1 MSRMS
6 HTVPFM
12 RRTHGA
18 AIVATVARMVALVL
32 LAAFG
37 VAMPVLARAAGAQ
50 PRTGPMATTPPVP
63 KTGLHLP
70 EIQLHDPWIV
80 ADQKTR
86 TYYLY
91 SSASARIT
99 GQGRTGTLYY
109 KSRDLASW
117 EGPFIAFVAPEDSW
131 ADATV
136 NAWAPEVHAYKGRY
150 YLFTTLHNPSKP
162 LPTTDTTRKNLMRA
176 TVIAVSDSPEGPF
189 TLTKKDA
196 PITPPDFMTLDGTLY
211 VDKQGKP
218 WMVYAHE
225 WIQKVDGT
233 MEAIP
238 LNDDLSGAAGT
249 PIHLFKASDAPWIDA
264 QMTPSTHENHYVT
277 DGPEL
282 FRTKNGTLLMLWS
295 SYMKNELGRNGY
307 VQTLAKSTSGE
318 LQGPWTQFSP
328 LIGNDS
334 GHGMLFRSFDGKL
347 MLVLH
352 QPFQNARGKIYEME
366 DQGYVLRV
374 VKYREDL
381 SGSPMKALPGQPPRG
396 E

>member
-1 MSRMS
+1 MSLSVR
-6 HTVPFM
+6 FI
-12 RRTHGA
+12 RGA
-18 AIVATVARMVALVL
+18 VCAAVSATLGVVATAMATS
-32 LAAFG
+32 AA
-37 VAMPVLARAAGAQ
+37 AQ
-50 PRTGPMATTPPVP
+50 PQTGAPVATTPPVP
-63 KTGLHLP
+63 KTGLRLP
-70 EIQLHDPWIV
+70 DIQLHDPWMV
-80 ADQKTR
+80 ADQRTR

-91 SSASARIT
+91 SSASARNT

-109 KSRDLASW
+109 KSKDLATW
-117 EGPFIAFVAPEDSW
+117 EGPFIAFVAPAESW
-131 ADATV
+131 ADPAV

-150 YLFTTLHNPSKP
+150 YLFTTLHNPKKL
-162 LPTTDTTRKNLMRA
+162 LPTTDSSRPNSMRA
-176 TVIAVSDSPEGPF
+176 TIIAVSDSPEGPF

-196 PITPPDFMTLDGTLY
+196 PVTPANFMTLDGTFY
-211 VDKQGKP
+211 VDRKGTP

-238 LNDDLSGAAGT
+238 LNADLSDAAGT
-249 PIHLFKASDAPWIDA
+249 PIHLFKASDAPWINT
-264 QMTPSTHENHYVT
+264 QMVPSTSENHYVT

-282 FRTKNGTLLMLWS
+282 FRTKNGTLLMLWA

-318 LQGPWTQFSP
+318 IQGPWTQFSP

-334 GHGMLFRSFDGKL
+334 GHGMLFHAFDGKL

-366 DQGYVLRV
+366 DAAYSLRV

-381 SGSPMKALPGQPPRG
+381 SGPPLAPLPGQAPR
-396 E
+396 EE

>member
-1 MSRMS
+1 MFLTFRLARGA
-6 HTVPFM
+6 VCAGVLAAL
-12 RRTHGA
+12 GA
-18 AIVATVARMVALVL
+18 AASVM
-32 LAAFG
+32 AAS
-37 VAMPVLARAAGAQ
+37 AEAQ
-50 PRTGPMATTPPVP
+50 PRPGAPMATTPPVP
-63 KTGLHLP
+63 KSGLRLP
-70 EIQLHDPWIV
+70 DIQLHDPWMI

-91 SSASARIT
+91 SSASPRIT

-109 KSRDLASW
+109 KSRDLATW

-131 ADATV
+131 ADPAV
-136 NAWAPEVHAYKGRY
+136 GAWAPEVHAYKGRY
-150 YLFTTLHNPSKP
+150 FLFTTLHNPRKL
-162 LPTTDTTRKNLMRA
+162 LPTTDSTRPNSMRS
-176 TVIAVSDSPEGPF
+176 TMIAVSDSPEGPF
-189 TLTKKDA
+189 ALTKKDA
-196 PITPPDFMTLDGTLY
+196 PITPANFMTLDGTLY
-211 VDKQGKP
+211 VDRAGKP

-238 LNDDLSGAAGT
+238 LNDDLSDSAGK
-249 PIHLFKASDAPWIDA
+249 PIHLFKASDAPWINA
-264 QMTPSTHENHYVT
+264 QMTPSTRENHYVT

-282 FRTKNGTLLMLWS
+282 FRTRKGTLLMLWA
-295 SYMKNELGRNGY
+295 SYMKNELGRDGY
-307 VQTLAKSTSGE
+307 VQTLARSVSGE
-318 LQGPWTQFSP
+318 IQGPWVQLSP

-366 DQGYVLRV
+366 DAGDNLRV

-381 SGSPMKALPGQPPRG
+381 SGPPLKPLPGQAPRG
-396 E
+396 G